1 VTERLSVREASKR
14 ETREALLRAGI
25 AEFAE
30 KGLAGPSLDAI
41 CARAGFT
48 RGAFYVHFRDRDD
61 FISAVMER
69 VLGLFLD
76 AIIASGDAA
85 HDLEETVRRFV
96 GALGAGDLGARF
108 QFQRVLEACARSP
121 EVRGRFTALLE
132 GAIARVARAAA
143 EGQRSGSVRRDVDP
157 RAVGSVLVA
166 LALGAVAALEV
177 GLHLDTAAGRDAL
190 LALLEV
196 PGEPGSSS
204 R

>member
-1 VTERLSVREASKR
+1 VVQRRRVRETTKR
-14 ETREALLRAGI
+14 ETREALLQAGI

-76 AIIASGDAA
+76 TIIASGDAA
-85 HDLEETVRRFV
+85 HDLEQTVARFV
-96 GALGAGDLGARF
+96 GALGTGALGGRF
-108 QFQRVLEACARSP
+108 EFQRVLEACARSP
-121 EVRGRFTALLE
+121 AVRGRFTSLLA
-132 GAIARVARAAA
+132 GAVERVARAAA
-143 EGQRSGSVRRDVDP
+143 EGQRSGSVRGDVP
-157 RAVGSVLVA
+157 PEAVASVLVA

-177 GLHLDTAAGRDAL
+177 GLHLDTAAGRDAV
-190 LALLEV
+190 LALLKA
-196 PGEPGSSS
+196 
-204 R
+204 

>member
-1 VTERLSVREASKR
+1 MSVREAAKR

-69 VLGLFLD
+69 VLGHFLD

-85 HDLEETVRRFV
+85 HDLEETVARFV
-96 GALGAGDLGARF
+96 GALGEGALGVGGGF
-108 QFQRVLEACARSP
+108 QFQRLLEACARSP

-132 GAIARVARAAA
+132 GATRRVARAAA

-157 RAVGSVLVA
+157 GAVGSVLVA

-190 LALLEV
+190 LALLKV